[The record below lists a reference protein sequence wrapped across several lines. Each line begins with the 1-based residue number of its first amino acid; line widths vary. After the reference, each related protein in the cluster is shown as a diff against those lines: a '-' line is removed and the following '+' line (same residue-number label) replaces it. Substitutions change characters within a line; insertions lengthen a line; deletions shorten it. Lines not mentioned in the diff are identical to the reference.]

1 MAIEPALTD
10 ETLAALRR
18 LDTCTVANA
27 IETFSVR
34 LRNTGFA
41 ESRIRCMFGDRP
53 PLVGYAATARMRS
66 GEPPV
71 LGGAYHDRTALW
83 RSILQVPPPRIVVFE
98 DLDVPPGIG
107 AFLGDVHASILMALG
122 CVGYVTN
129 GAVRELPQ
137 VHELGLQLFAGNVAV
152 SHAYAHVFD
161 LGATVRLGSME
172 VHQGDLLHGDQHGL
186 LSVPKAIAREIPAV
200 ASALHERDQKIIA
213 FCRSDEFSLE
223 KLQSVIGDACK

>member
-1 MAIEPALTD
+1 MAMEPPLS
-10 ETLAALRR
+10 ENTLAALRR

-34 LRNTGFA
+34 LRNAGFA
-41 ESRIRCMFGDRP
+41 ESRIRCMFGDWP

-71 LGGAYHDRTALW
+71 LGGAYRDRTALW

-129 GAVRELPQ
+129 GAVREVPQ

-161 LGATVRLGSME
+161 LGATVRLGGME
-172 VHQGDLLHGDQHGL
+172 VQQGDLLHGDQHGL
-186 LSVPKAIAREIPAV
+186 LSVPKAIAPEIPAV
-200 ASALHERDQKIIA
+200 AGALHERDQKIIDL
-213 FCRSDEFSLE
+213 CRSDEFSLE